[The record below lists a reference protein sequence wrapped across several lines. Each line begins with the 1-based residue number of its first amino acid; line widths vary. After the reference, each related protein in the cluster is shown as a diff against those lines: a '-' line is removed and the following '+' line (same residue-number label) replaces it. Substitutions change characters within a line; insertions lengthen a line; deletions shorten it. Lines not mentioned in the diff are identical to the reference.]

1 MKAVQADDGIYHISD
16 SKSAAS
22 ARISKAERKIV
33 SAMTAIAR
41 NHVDDVA
48 SPVPESV
55 PESESEAINRVDDHL
70 TPLGADSGESTSSN
84 SDVAFNNSR
93 PVSEQEMSASTL
105 ELG

>member
-1 MKAVQADDGIYHISD
+1 
-16 SKSAAS
+16 
-22 ARISKAERKIV
+22 
-33 SAMTAIAR
+33 MTAIAR

-48 SPVPESV
+48 SPV

-70 TPLGADSGESTSSN
+70 TPLGADPGESTSSN
-84 SDVAFNNSR
+84 SDVAFTSSR